1 MKIIRRE
8 FEQDIYNCEYAIDI
22 LNDFIEEYNI
32 KREDIISVKTIKN
45 YPLTIE
51 LYYYEEAL

>member
-1 MKIIRRE
+1 MKIVRKE
-8 FEQDIYNCEYAIDI
+8 FEQDIYSHECVIDI
-22 LNDFIEEYNI
+22 LNDFIKKHNI

-51 LYYYEEAL
+51 LYYYDGD

>member
-1 MKIIRRE
+1 MKIVREE
-8 FEQDIYNCEYAIDI
+8 FEQDFHKSKFVLDE
-22 LNDFIEEYNI
+22 LNNFIKRHNI

-51 LYYYEEAL
+51 LYYYGE

>member
-1 MKIIRRE
+1 MKIVRE
-8 FEQDIYNCEYAIDI
+8 EFDQDI
-22 LNDFIEEYNI
+22 LNHTYVENELNNFIKKHNI

-51 LYYYEEAL
+51 LYYYEE

>member
-1 MKIIRRE
+1 MKIIREE
-8 FEQDIYNCEYAIDI
+8 FEQDFYNHKFALDE
-22 LNDFIEEYNI
+22 LNSFIKKHNI

-51 LYYYEEAL
+51 LYYYEEE

>member
-1 MKIIRRE
+1 MAICREE
-8 FEQDIYNCEYAIDI
+8 FEQEIYNNMPALRK
-22 LNDFIEEYNI
+22 LNDFIEKHNI

-51 LYYYEEAL
+51 LYYYEED